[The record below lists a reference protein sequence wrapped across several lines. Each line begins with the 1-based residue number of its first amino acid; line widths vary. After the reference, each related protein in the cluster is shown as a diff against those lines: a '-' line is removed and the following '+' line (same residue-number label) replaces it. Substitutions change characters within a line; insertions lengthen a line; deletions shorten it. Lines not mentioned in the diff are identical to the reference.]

1 MQQDTKI
8 QKQSDFDDFIKN
20 GSFVGFGGTDFRPA
34 FDYIDGMVENEEFT
48 DLKGVIYFTDGYG
61 IYPEKAPE
69 YECIFAFLNED
80 EHRGQ
85 TPWWAI
91 PVVLDEEQL
100 S

>member
-1 MQQDTKI
+1 M
-8 QKQSDFDDFIKN
+8 
-20 GSFVGFGGTDFRPA
+20 GFGGTDFRPA

-85 TPWWAI
+85 TPWWVI